1 MAKQKYYVV
10 WEGKT
15 PGIYTSW
22 PACQQQVNGVNG
34 AKYKAFESKAEAEK
48 AYANGWKGIWG
59 STAGKPQGASVRKT
73 QDSLSAPSEEVDY
86 NSISVDVGTRGN
98 PGPMEYKGVDTQT
111 GDMLFSV
118 GPIPNGTNNIG
129 EFLAIV
135 HALAYL
141 KQQGSSKTVYSD
153 SVNAMKWVKQ
163 KKAATTLK
171 RDAST
176 QQVWELIDR
185 AESWLKSNTYS
196 NKILKWQTK
205 AWGEIKADYGRK

>member
-22 PACQQQVNGVNG
+22 PACQQQVNGVTG
-34 AKYKAFESKAEAEK
+34 AKYKAFESRAEAEK

-59 STAGKPQGASVRKT
+59 NTAGKSQGSGFHKGASA
-73 QDSLSAPSEEVDY
+73 SISASEIDY
-86 NSISVDVGTRGN
+86 DSISVDVGTRGN
-98 PGPMEYKGVDTQT
+98 PGPMEYKGVDTRT
-111 GDMLFSV
+111 GDVLFSV

-141 KQQGSSKTVYSD
+141 QQQGSSKTIYSD
-153 SVNAMKWVKQ
+153 SVNAMKWVRQ

-171 RDAST
+171 RDASA
-176 QQVWELIDR
+176 QQIWDMIDR
-185 AESWLKSNTYS
+185 AEKWLATHTYN
-196 NKILKWQTK
+196 NKILKWETK